1 MREGV
6 SGDLG
11 DVLQHG
17 FWNLKGYTSKLCG
30 NKLISEDFLNEVAD
44 CDVIGLVETH
54 VHSKTL
60 DELCIPGYSRLH
72 FLNREPHSNGNCG
85 SGGLAVFCKEH
96 ISNFLT
102 PIPGKNPD
110 VIWVKIQ
117 KSLILYLSTVYFSP
131 RGNREM
137 ISKIFENLSAEITYF
152 ERKGCVI
159 LQ

>member
-17 FWNLKGYTSKLCG
+17 VWNLRGFKSKLCG

-60 DELCIPGYSRLH
+60 DELCTPGYSR
-72 FLNREPHSNGNCG
+72 
-85 SGGLAVFCKEH
+85 
-96 ISNFLT
+96 
-102 PIPGKNPD
+102 
-110 VIWVKIQ
+110 
-117 KSLILYLSTVYFSP
+117 
-131 RGNREM
+131 
-137 ISKIFENLSAEITYF
+137 
-152 ERKGCVI
+152 
-159 LQ
+159 